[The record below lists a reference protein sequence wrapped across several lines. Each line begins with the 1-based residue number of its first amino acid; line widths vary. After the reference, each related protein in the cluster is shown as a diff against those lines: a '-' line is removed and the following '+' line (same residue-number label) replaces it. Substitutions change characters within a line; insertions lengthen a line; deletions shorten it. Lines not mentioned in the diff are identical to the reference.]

1 MMLCT
6 NSRRLREGQAQRH
19 RWSVAMRLLLLA
31 GWLVVLMACAQVAQ
45 AASAPQQI
53 VYASQSSPE
62 GLWQM
67 NLDGSSSRSLLP
79 NATWPDYSADG
90 SKLLYV
96 TGGSPVCN
104 ADAPEGQIYVANA
117 DGSDPVLIGSGCEP
131 RISPDGTSV
140 LYLQVGGTP
149 ALFVAQVDDPADAVK
164 LLPYSGCT
172 EDVNKANPTYPDAEF
187 GNNDPGP
194 LVCEFPEIADWA
206 GNNNIVFGSFNIG
219 VWELPAEGGIPH
231 PLITSGGA
239 EAQDS
244 DWFEGLEVNPT
255 GTLIAGAVL
264 DGSDD
269 GIATLPVS
277 GGTPTMVAKD
287 PESSSESYA
296 YPQWSGDGTQL
307 VLTDHVSNSTTNVAT
322 MPAGGG
328 ELKTLNAADGTAL
341 FPTFAPNECGA
352 GGVEVKSVDQLEPD
366 PHGAP
371 IGTTVTLEGRGFCP
385 GMSIEFGNKR
395 AVIEPT
401 STDIAAGG
409 KVVVVE
415 VPRLATTGKLS
426 VTVNGQTA
434 SLPSTFDVDSF
445 RNTDGFSFPNSAG
458 VIGLSDF
465 EHVFGTQNTMVSK
478 QINPCGKA
486 SCTTTVLVPTAATLQ
501 AFFADR
507 KDLGHGLC
515 FGWDLAAQR
524 LAAGGDTPLAS
535 FDPTAAVPWD
545 LKESASLS
553 TFIVDQHLTQFSDQV
568 PALRHANQPTSSS
581 ELLSQ
586 LEVALDGGIE
596 EGSNGAIVE
605 IYQYT
610 ASGWRGHALLAY
622 DVEQQE
628 GGGFLI
634 YVADPNHPFA
644 TAENEDTTGAK
655 HAEAVNTST
664 IKVNAEG
671 LWYSNALGWA
681 GTLRTID
688 VTPYSALV
696 KAIDKGLT
704 FSDPGPD
711 VLRSEVAPGT
721 SLQALQDPAGQPVD
735 ISNPT
740 PASGVE
746 FEPVLDESASP
757 DYSFSGPA
765 GNYVQ
770 TLSGSGPSE
779 LIEAN
784 GIEAAIDASAGTDVL
799 SFDPASG
806 TIALGGSAAKS
817 AGLAHAASEKGTAT
831 SHTAT
836 LSLLAGVGASE
847 RTVSETG
854 PAAAGTSLTFA
865 GSHGALSLK
874 AGAKGRYSVTLS
886 TQSAS
891 VGAQELK
898 VTVELGAGER
908 ATLTPSW
915 TSLSVRKVPITLR
928 PAHGHQHRLRLANHA
943 IAPRAT
949 ITSVKLAAKAAK
961 VGLRIPGLVGGT
973 LQVTASILAHGHELE
988 QARTVVNAS
997 SRLSHSTATMT
1008 LATAP
1013 PRGSRIVVL
1022 ALTEGATPIP
1032 TLTTARRSVRV
1043 R

>member
-1 MMLCT
+1 MMLRT
-6 NSRRLREGQAQRH
+6 NSRRSPTGQAQRH
-19 RWSVAMRLLLLA
+19 MWATRMGLLLLV
-31 GWLVVLMACAQVAQ
+31 GSLVVTMAFARVAH
-45 AASAPQQI
+45 ATTPPQQI

-67 NLDGSSSRSLLP
+67 NLDGSSPQSLL
-79 NATWPDYSADG
+79 AGSTWPDYSADG

-104 ADAPEGQIYVANA
+104 ADAPEGQIHVANA

-131 RISPDGTSV
+131 RISPDGKSV

-149 ALFVAQVDDPADAVK
+149 ALFVAPVSDPTDAVQ
-164 LLPYSGCT
+164 LLPFSGCT
-172 EDVNKANPTYPDAEF
+172 EDVNKANPAYPDAEF
-187 GNNDPGP
+187 GNDDPGP

-219 VWELPAEGGIPH
+219 VWELPEEGGIPH
-231 PLITSGGA
+231 PLITSGGV
-239 EAQDS
+239 EVQDS
-244 DWFEGLEVNPT
+244 DWFEGLEVNPA
-255 GTLIAGAVL
+255 GTLIAGAA
-264 DGSDD
+264 SSPAIN
-269 GIATLPVS
+269 GIATLPVT
-277 GGTPTMVAKD
+277 GGTPTLIAQD
-287 PESSSESYA
+287 PEASSESYA
-296 YPQWSGDGTQL
+296 YPQWSGDETQL
-307 VLTDHVSNSTTNVAT
+307 VLTDHVNKSTVDVAT

-328 ELKTLNAADGTAL
+328 EPKTLNAADGTAI
-341 FPTFAPNECGA
+341 FPTFAPNACGA
-352 GGVEVKSVDQLEPD
+352 GGAEVKSVDQLQPD

-395 AVIEPT
+395 AVIEPK

-415 VPRLATTGKLS
+415 VPRLATTGKLT
-426 VTVNGQTA
+426 VTVNNQTA

-465 EHVFGTQNTMVSK
+465 EHVFGTQNTMVSR

-486 SCTTTVLVPTAATLQ
+486 ACPTTVLVPTAATMQ

-507 KDLGHGLC
+507 KDFGHGLC

-524 LAAGGDTPLAS
+524 LSAGGDTALAS
-535 FDPTAAVPWD
+535 FDPTATVPWD
-545 LKESASLS
+545 LDESAGLN

-568 PALRHANQPTSSS
+568 PAIRRANQAASSS
-581 ELLSQ
+581 ELRSQ
-586 LEVALDGGIE
+586 LEVALSGGIE
-596 EGSNGAIVE
+596 EDSNGAIVE
-605 IYQYT
+605 IYQYS

-622 DVEQQE
+622 DVEPQE

-634 YVADPNHPFA
+634 YVADPNHTF
-644 TAENEDTTGAK
+644 TTDENEDTTGVK

-688 VTPYSALV
+688 VTPYSALLG
-696 KAIDKGLT
+696 AIDKGLT
-704 FSDPGPD
+704 FSDPGPGA
-711 VLRSEVAPGT
+711 LRSEVAPGT
-721 SLQALQDPAGQPVD
+721 SLQALQDPAGQAVE
-735 ISNPT
+735 ISNPA

-770 TLSGSGPSE
+770 TLSGSNPSE
-779 LIEAN
+779 LIETD

-799 SFDPASG
+799 SFDPTSG
-806 TIALGGSAAKS
+806 TVSLGGSAAKS
-817 AGLAHAASEKGTAT
+817 ANSAHPASVKGAAP

-847 RTVSETG
+847 RNVSMTG

-865 GSHGALSLK
+865 GSHGALILK
-874 AGAKGRYSVTLS
+874 AGAKGRYSLTLS
-886 TQSAS
+886 TQGAS

-898 VTVELGAGER
+898 VIVKLGAEER
-908 ATLTPSW
+908 ATLTPNW
-915 TSLSVRKVPITLR
+915 TSLSARKVPVTLR
-928 PAHGHQHRLRLANHA
+928 PAHGHPRRLRLADHA
-943 IAPRAT
+943 SVPHAT
-949 ITSVKLAAKAAK
+949 ITSVKVAAKAAK
-961 VGLRIPGLVGGT
+961 IGLRIPGLVGGT
-973 LQVTASILAHGHELE
+973 VQITASVLAHGHELE
-988 QARTVVNAS
+988 QASTVINAG
-997 SRLSHSTATMT
+997 SRPSHSTATVT
-1008 LATAP
+1008 LTTAP
-1013 PRGSRIVVL
+1013 PHGSRIVVL
-1022 ALTEGATPIP
+1022 AATESATPIP
-1032 TLTTARRSVRV
+1032 TLASAQRSVRV